1 MEAPGPAGA
10 RHLRHCLFSADK
22 IALEVGFER
31 AGEPRIEAGIKHALS
46 GQSRRGRAVADFDL
60 I

>member
-1 MEAPGPAGA
+1 MEALGLAGA

-31 AGEPRIEAGIKHALS
+31 AGESRIEACIKHVLS
-46 GQSRRGRAVADFDL
+46 CQSRRGCAVADFDL